1 MSAER
6 PQTSSPLVSWW
17 KPTPEVATTADVFA
31 DHPLAREAAGRLM
44 ARLRSGF
51 ITDGYGVEL
60 LHKPSGGKMF
70 GVLVVRAP
78 DGAVG
83 VLHGFSGQLGWD
95 WEVPG
100 FVPPLFDVPARLR
113 AEAASDAA
121 VHALTGELEALGNS
135 TAWAEARRALEA
147 FDARVGGEK
156 RALQLELKERQ
167 ARRNTARTEG
177 ADARALDLE
186 SRADTTLAR
195 ERNAAW
201 KQERVSLVAQVD
213 DFERQHA
220 TLTAT
225 RAQASRDAMTAIF
238 DTYRLRNR
246 AGVELPL
253 RALFDGAAP
262 PWGTADC
269 AGPRLIGC
277 ARSLGLEPV
286 ALAEFWWGPPP
297 PAGGRVEGAF
307 YPPCVERCGV
317 VLPFLLATK

>member
-1 MSAER
+1 ME
-6 PQTSSPLVSWW
+6 
-17 KPTPEVATTADVFA
+17 
-31 DHPLAREAAGRLM
+31 
-44 ARLRSGF
+44 RLRSGF
-51 ITDGYGVEL
+51 ITEGYGVEL

-100 FVPPLFDVPARLR
+100 FVPPLFDVAERQK
-113 AEAASDAA
+113 AEAASDAT
-121 VHALTGELEALGNS
+121 VHALTSELERLEGSSEWAAA
-135 TAWAEARRALEA
+135 TAALEA
-147 FDARVGGEK
+147 FDARIATEK
-156 RALQLELKERQ
+156 TALQLELKQRQ
-167 ARRNTARTEG
+167 LRRTTARSEG
-177 ADARALDLE
+177 ADPRALDVE
-186 SRADTTLAR
+186 SRADTKLGR

-201 KQERVSLVAQVD
+201 KRDRLALVADVET
-213 DFERQHA
+213 FERRHA

-246 AGVELPL
+246 SGVERSL
-253 RALFDGAAP
+253 RELFGAAP
-262 PWGTADC
+262 PWGTGDC
-269 AGPRLIGC
+269 AGPRLI
-277 ARSLGLEPV
+277 AHALSVGLEPI

-317 VLPFLLATK
+317 VLPFLLSK

>member
-1 MSAER
+1 
-6 PQTSSPLVSWW
+6 
-17 KPTPEVATTADVFA
+17 
-31 DHPLAREAAGRLM
+31 M
-44 ARLRSGF
+44 ARLRTGF

-70 GVLVVRAP
+70 GVLVVRDP

-100 FVPPLFDVPARLR
+100 FVPPLFDLPARLK

-121 VHALTGELEALGNS
+121 VHALTAELEQLQRS
-135 TAWAEARRALEA
+135 PVWAEAKRALDA
-147 FDARVGGEK
+147 FDARVADEK
-156 RALQLELKERQ
+156 SALQLELKERQ
-167 ARRNTARTEG
+167 RRRNAARSEG

-186 SRADTTLAR
+186 SRTDTTLGR
-195 ERNAAW
+195 ERNATW
-201 KQERVSLVAQVD
+201 RRERLVLVADVET
-213 DFERQHA
+213 FERQHA
-220 TLTAT
+220 ALTAA
-225 RAQASRDAMTAIF
+225 RAQASRDAMIAIF

-246 AGVELPL
+246 AGVERDL

-269 AGPRLIGC
+269 AGPKLIGC
-277 ARSLGLEPV
+277 ALSLGVEPI

-297 PAGGRVEGAF
+297 PAGGRVEGTF
-307 YPPCVERCGV
+307 YPPCAERCGV
-317 VLPFLLATK
+317 VLPFLLATT

>member
-1 MSAER
+1 
-6 PQTSSPLVSWW
+6 
-17 KPTPEVATTADVFA
+17 
-31 DHPLAREAAGRLM
+31 M

-51 ITDGYGVEL
+51 ITEGYGVEL

-100 FVPPLFDVPARLR
+100 FVPPLFDVAERQK
-113 AEAASDAA
+113 AEAASDAT
-121 VHALTGELEALGNS
+121 VHALTAELGRLENS
-135 TAWAEARRALEA
+135 EAWAAATAALEA
-147 FDARVGGEK
+147 FDTRIATEK
-156 RALQLELKERQ
+156 TALQLELKERQ
-167 ARRNTARTEG
+167 LRRSTARSDG
-177 ADARALDLE
+177 ADPRALEAE
-186 SRADTTLAR
+186 SRADTKLGR

-201 KQERVSLVAQVD
+201 KHERLALLAAVET
-213 DFERQHA
+213 FEHQHA

-246 AGVELPL
+246 SGVQRSLREL
-253 RALFDGAAP
+253 FGGAAP
-262 PWGTADC
+262 PWGTGDC
-269 AGPRLIGC
+269 AGPRLI
-277 ARSLGLEPV
+277 AHALSVGLEPI

-317 VLPFLLATK
+317 VLPFLLSK

>member
-1 MSAER
+1 M
-6 PQTSSPLVSWW
+6 SPLINWW
-17 KPTPEVATTADVFA
+17 HPTPEVATTTDIFA
-31 DHPLAREAAGRLM
+31 DHPLAREAAEQLM
-44 ARLRSGF
+44 ARLRTGF

-100 FVPPLFDVPARLR
+100 FVPPLFDLPARLK

-121 VHALTGELEALGNS
+121 VHALTAELEALAKS
-135 TAWAEARRALEA
+135 PDWADAKRALEA
-147 FDARVGGEK
+147 FDARVAKEK
-156 RALQLELKERQ
+156 VELQLELKERQ
-167 ARRNTARTEG
+167 LRRNTARSEG

-186 SRADTTLAR
+186 SRADTKLGR

-201 KQERVSLVAQVD
+201 KEERVALVAQVD
-213 DFERQHA
+213 DFDRQHA
-220 TLTAT
+220 TLTAS

-246 AGVELPL
+246 AGVERSL
-253 RALFDGAAP
+253 RALFGGAAP

-269 AGPRLIGC
+269 AGPKLIGH
-277 ARSLGLEPV
+277 ALSVGLEPI

-317 VLPFLLATK
+317 VLPFLLATT

>member
-1 MSAER
+1 MS
-6 PQTSSPLVSWW
+6 SSSLINWW
-17 KPTPEVATTADVFA
+17 NPTPEMAKTADVFA
-31 DHPLAREAAGRLM
+31 DHPLAREAAGKLM
-44 ARLRSGF
+44 ARLRTGF

-100 FVPPLFDVPARLR
+100 FVPPLFDLPARLK

-121 VHALTGELEALGNS
+121 VHALTAELEALGNS
-135 TAWAEARRALEA
+135 AAWAYSKRALET
-147 FDARVGGEK
+147 FDARVAEEK
-156 RALQLELKERQ
+156 AALQHELKARQ
-167 ARRNTARTEG
+167 LRRNTARSDG
-177 ADARALDLE
+177 ADPKALDLE
-186 SRADTTLAR
+186 SRADTMLGR
-195 ERNAAW
+195 ERNAVW
-201 KQERVSLVAQVD
+201 KRDRLALVAGLEP
-213 DFERQHA
+213 FERQHA

-225 RAQASRDAMTAIF
+225 RAQTSRDAMTAIF
-238 DTYRLRNR
+238 GTYRMRNR
-246 AGVELPL
+246 AGVERDL

-269 AGPRLIGC
+269 AGPKLIGH
-277 ARSLGLEPV
+277 ALSLGLEPI

-297 PAGGRVEGAF
+297 PAGGRVEGEF

-317 VLPFLLATK
+317 VLPFLLSTT